1 MQDDWTALAWAIDR
15 GYADIARFLLEK
27 GATMNFE
34 NEEVRKTDIILFLN
48 NHFIMVD
55 LERITSPCQ

>member
-1 MQDDWTALAWAIDR
+1 MQDDWTALVWAVDC

-27 GATMNFE
+27 GATMDFE
-34 NEEVRKTDIILFLN
+34 NEKVREIDIRLFLN
-48 NHFIMVD
+48 NHFITVG